1 MYFFTCGRDRGV
13 PVEEPLMMC
22 YNLINAYIPDMYV
35 FFLFV
40 TMFHPVCAYVLL
52 CESEECFVIRR
63 CVFLKGVFSKGGPC
77 QITKKRQKKPFEV
90 SFVF

>member
-1 MYFFTCGRDRGV
+1 MYFFTSGRDRGV
-13 PVEEPLMMC
+13 PVEKPLMMC

-52 CESEECFVIRR
+52 CESEECFVIRG
-63 CVFLKGVFSKGGPC
+63 CVF
-77 QITKKRQKKPFEV
+77 
-90 SFVF
+90 